1 MAAFRTIVSAAVLG
15 AVAMYVLDPDRGRRR
30 RALARDKARRFVHRG
45 SDLVDAARR
54 DAAHR
59 LHALRAKARYF
70 TQRGGVPSDE
80 VLVER
85 VRARMGRAI
94 AHPHAVRVNA
104 EHGRVRLSG
113 PILRREHEALMAA
126 VHSVRGVHDVDDGA
140 LALYDRPDG
149 VSALQGNRRRNGM
162 RAALLQDNWTPALRV
177 GAMAGGSLAAL
188 CAQRFGLL
196 SRLALTLG
204 GVALL
209 ARGAANVPL
218 GRMLG
223 IEQELDDFDHAVL
236 GATRSAADD
245 DWSDLEAANTP
256 RVQAG
261 H

>member
-1 MAAFRTIVSAAVLG
+1 MTAFRTIVSAAALG
-15 AVAMYVLDPDRGRRR
+15 AAAMYVLDPDRGRRR
-30 RALARDKARRFVHRG
+30 RALARDKARRFVNRG

-59 LHALRAKARYF
+59 FHALRAKATYF
-70 TQRGGVPSDE
+70 TRQRGAPSDE

-85 VRARMGRAI
+85 VRARLGRAI
-94 AHPHAVRVNA
+94 AHPHAVRVMA
-104 EHGRVRLSG
+104 AHGRVRLDG
-113 PILRREHEALMAA
+113 PILRREHQALLSA
-126 VHSVRGVHDVDDGA
+126 VRSVRGVREVDDSS
-140 LALYDRPDG
+140 LALHDRADG
-149 VSALQGNRRRNGM
+149 VSALQGHRRRNGE

-177 GAMAGGSLAAL
+177 GAMAGGSLVAL
-188 CAQRFGLL
+188 LAQRCDVL

-204 GVALL
+204 GIALV

-223 IEQELDDFDHAVL
+223 IEQELDDFDQAVL
-236 GATRSAADD
+236 RSSGSGSDE

-256 RVQAG
+256 RVQIG